1 MSCSLCVCLC
11 EFITRN
17 LNCNPFN
24 IMGCLISRE
33 VNDHEVELLERRNK
47 NETETDN
54 NKTDNIIKINK
65 SYIEVNNSQI
75 KVNNSQTDNIIKINK
90 SNIEVNNSE
99 YRLLELKFKM
109 QNIK

>member
-33 VNDHEVELLERRNK
+33 EREFEVGLLEREK
-47 NETETDN
+47 NIEM
-54 NKTDNIIKINK
+54 KIMEK
-65 SYIEVNNSQI
+65 KKEVNNSQI
-75 KVNNSQTDNIIKINK
+75 AVNNSQ
-90 SNIEVNNSE
+90 IEVNNSE
-99 YRLLELKFKM
+99 YKLLELKFKM